1 MPRFVD
7 RFALPVALLIGAIL
21 LTWSSTATGDALVEL
36 RPSVDL
42 LLAGHVGTFL
52 AAAPLYGP
60 SVLVRAPFLFAA
72 DALGASW
79 VQVFLAGA
87 LACML
92 APCALALMLDGRLR
106 RVASPRA
113 TRAAVVLVCLLG
125 PWLLRATPMG
135 HPEET
140 LAGAL
145 CAIAV
150 LIALG
155 SRSGWAGLVLGA
167 AIACKPWALLAVGP
181 VLLAAPERRGRLL
194 LVAGATAFAGLAPFY
209 LGSGAAHA
217 RGSLNGLRI
226 TPRYFH
232 PEQLFW
238 PLRTKVFAPG
248 STVPGYH
255 GPELLSRLAHPAI
268 VALALPLSGL
278 FAWRL
283 RRGGVQRRDALAL
296 LALLLLL
303 RCVLDPW
310 DSIYYL
316 VPAVLALVA
325 WEALARESL
334 PTGAIALVALGHLTF
349 VTLAP
354 RISPDALAACYLAW
368 ALPATGLLA
377 HAAFGG
383 ARARQARSAQ
393 SMSSAIAARTSPGAT

>member
-1 MPRFVD
+1 MPRFAD
-7 RFALPVALLIGAIL
+7 RFALPVALLLGAIL

-42 LLAGHVGTFL
+42 LLAGHLGAFL
-52 AAAPLYGP
+52 AAAPVYGP

-87 LACML
+87 LGCML

-106 RVASPRA
+106 APARPRA

-140 LAGAL
+140 LTGAL

-150 LIALG
+150 LLAVSG
-155 SRSGWAGLVLGA
+155 RSAWAGLVLGA
-167 AIACKPWALLAVGP
+167 AVACKPWALLALGP
-181 VLLAAPERRGRLL
+181 VVLAAPERRVRLL
-194 LVAGATAFAGLAPFY
+194 LIAGASTFAGLAPFY
-209 LGSGAAHA
+209 LGMGAEHAHGA
-217 RGSLNGLRI
+217 VQGLRI
-226 TPRYFH
+226 APRYFH

-238 PLRTKVFAPG
+238 PLRTTVFAPG
-248 STVPGYH
+248 SAVPGYH
-255 GPELLSRLAHPAI
+255 GPDVVSRFAHPAI

-283 RRGGVQRRDALAL
+283 HRGAVERRDALAL
-296 LALLLLL
+296 LALLLLA

-310 DSIYYL
+310 NSIYYL

-325 WEALARESL
+325 WEALAREGL
-334 PTGAIALVALGHLTF
+334 PTGAIALVGLGHLTF
-349 VTLAP
+349 VTLEP

-368 ALPATGLLA
+368 ALPATWLLA
-377 HAAFGG
+377 RAAFTGV
-383 ARARQARSAQ
+383 RAPRSPAAQ
-393 SMSSAIAARTSPGAT
+393 TMSSAIAARTSPGAT

>member
-42 LLAGHVGTFL
+42 LLAGHVGAFL

-60 SVLVRAPFLFAA
+60 SVLLRAPFLFAA

-92 APCALALMLDGRLR
+92 APLALALALDGRLR
-106 RVASPRA
+106 TLARPRA
-113 TRAAVVLVCLLG
+113 TRTAVVLVCLLG

-145 CAIAV
+145 CALAV
-150 LIALG
+150 LIALRG
-155 SRSGWAGLVLGA
+155 HSGWAGLVLGA

-181 VLLAAPERRGRLL
+181 VLLAAPERRVRLL
-194 LVAGATAFAGLAPFY
+194 LVAGATTFAGLAPFY
-209 LGSGAAHA
+209 LGVGAEHA
-217 RGSLNGLRI
+217 RGAVQGLR
-226 TPRYFH
+226 TAPRYFH

-248 STVPGYH
+248 SSVPGYH
-255 GPELLSRLAHPAI
+255 GPEVVSRLAHPAI

-283 RRGGVQRRDALAL
+283 HRGAVQRRDALAL

-303 RCVLDPW
+303 RCLLDPW
-310 DSIYYL
+310 NSVYYL

-325 WEALARESL
+325 WEALAREGL

-349 VTLAP
+349 VTLEP

-368 ALPATGLLA
+368 ALPATWLLA
-377 HAAFGG
+377 RTAFSGL
-383 ARARQARSAQ
+383 RVPQRNAQ
-393 SMSSAIAARTSPGAT
+393 PISSAIAPRTSPGAT

>member
-1 MPRFVD
+1 VPRFVD
-7 RFALPVALLIGAIL
+7 RLALPVALLIGAIL

-42 LLAGHVGTFL
+42 LLAGHVGAFL

-92 APCALALMLDGRLR
+92 APCALALVLDGRLR
-106 RVASPRA
+106 ALARPRA
-113 TRAAVVLVCLLG
+113 TRAAVLLVCLLG

-226 TPRYFH
+226 TPSYFH

-238 PLRTKVFAPG
+238 PLRAKVLAPG
-248 STVPGYH
+248 SAIPGYR
-255 GPELLSRLAHPAI
+255 GPEILAHVAHPLI

-283 RRGGVQRRDALAL
+283 RRAAVQRRDALAL

-325 WEALARESL
+325 WEALVREGL
-334 PTGAIALVALGHLTF
+334 PSGAIALVALGHLTF
-349 VTLAP
+349 VTLEP
-354 RISPDALAACYLAW
+354 RITPDALAACYLAW
-368 ALPATGLLA
+368 ALPATALLA
-377 HAAFGG
+377 RAAFAGV
-383 ARARQARSAQ
+383 RAADPRPQA
-393 SMSSAIAARTSPGAT
+393 MSSAIAARTSPGAT